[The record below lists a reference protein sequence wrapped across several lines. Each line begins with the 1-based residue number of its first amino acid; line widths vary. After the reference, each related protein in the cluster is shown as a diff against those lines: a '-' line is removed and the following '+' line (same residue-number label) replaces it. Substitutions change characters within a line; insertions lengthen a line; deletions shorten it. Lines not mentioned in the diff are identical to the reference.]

1 MEKNL
6 YMSERLNG
14 NDTVTLSYEK
24 PRPLYRTR
32 VSCYASDNVNELGE
46 LMFEEENQIV
56 LGGAIYVLEKIFGVS
71 SPLNID
77 YLNNIMG
84 IANTGPNVTEKYSK
98 DNVVCLFGVGTGG
111 SGDAGPVKD
120 IAFQEREIFEMV
132 PFRVTDQPLS
142 TNDREKYWFKKQLT
156 EGPGKNHTAYYLK
169 TFENTPKIKVLWRD
183 GEGGED
189 GTEVE
194 SGVHNTQRKEPIETF
209 VEMTL
214 KIGKNDIKEWFDLNG
229 KIEQARINSLGLFTG
244 IKSPVGSGIEKDYK
258 QVMLFSKINFHNEM
272 LASSKEL
279 TIIYRIYTS

>member
-14 NDTVTLSYEK
+14 NDTVTLTYEK

-71 SPLNID
+71 SPLKID

-84 IANTGPNVTEKYSK
+84 IANKGQDVTEKYSK

-132 PFRVTDQPLS
+132 PFRVTEQELS
-142 TNDREKYWFKKQLT
+142 VNDRVKYWFRKQLN
-156 EGPGKNHTAYYLK
+156 EGPTAYYLK
-169 TFENTPKIKVLWRD
+169 TFETAPKIKVLWRD
-183 GEGGED
+183 GEGDED
-189 GTEVE
+189 GTEVDNN
-194 SGVHNTQRKEPIETF
+194 VHNTARKEPIETF

-214 KIGKNDIKEWFDLNG
+214 KISKNDIKEWFELNG

-244 IKSPVGSGIEKDYK
+244 VKSPLGDGTEDYK

>member
-14 NDTVTLSYEK
+14 NDTVTLTYEK

-56 LGGAIYVLEKIFGVS
+56 LGGAIYVLEKLFGVS

-84 IANTGPNVTEKYSK
+84 VANGGAAEEKYAS

-120 IAFQEREIFEMV
+120 IAFQEREIFDMV
-132 PFRVTDQPLS
+132 PFRVTDRPLS
-142 TNDREKYWFKKQLT
+142 PNDREKYWFKKELK
-156 EGPGKNHTAYYLK
+156 EGPMAYYLK
-169 TFENTPKIKVLWRD
+169 KFEGDPKIKVLWRD
-183 GEGGED
+183 GEGDED

-194 SGVHNTQRKEPIETF
+194 NNVHNTTRKEPIETF

-214 KIGKNDIKEWFDLNG
+214 KISKNDIKEWFELNG

-244 IKSPVGSGIEKDYK
+244 VKRPLGNGQEDYK

>member
-14 NDTVTLSYEK
+14 NDTVSLTYEK

-56 LGGAIYVLEKIFGVS
+56 LGGALYVLEKIFGVT
-71 SPLNID
+71 SPLSVE
-77 YLNNIMG
+77 YLNDIMG
-84 IANTGPNVTEKYSK
+84 IATKGPAVTEKYSRE
-98 DNVVCLFGVGTGG
+98 NVICLFGVGTGG
-111 SGDAGPVKD
+111 CGDAGPVKD
-120 IAFQEREIFEMV
+120 IAFQERQVVDLV
-132 PFRVTDQPLS
+132 PFRVTDKPLS
-142 TNDREKYWFKKQLT
+142 VNDREKYWFRKQLN
-156 EGPGKNHTAYYLK
+156 EGSTAYYLK
-169 TFENTPKIKVLWRD
+169 KFETTPKIKVLWRD
-183 GEGGED
+183 GEGDED

-214 KIGKNDIKEWFDLNG
+214 KINKNDVKEWFEING
-229 KIEQARINSLGLFTG
+229 NIEQARINSLGLFTG
-244 IKSPVGSGIEKDYK
+244 VKSPLGDGTEDYK